1 MAHGEISETGEDG
14 TRPLVYGAGGA
25 GLISL
30 GLGIYIATQASS
42 QGGSW
47 GFAAVM
53 GIVGGLV
60 LLGGAALE
68 TFRASS

>member
-1 MAHGEISETGEDG
+1 MAHGDVSTTGEDG

-30 GLGIYIATQASS
+30 ALGAGIATQAASNPSS
-42 QGGSW
+42 W
-47 GFAAVM
+47 WFASAM

-60 LLGGAALE
+60 LLGGAVAE
-68 TFRASS
+68 MRRRGD